1 MDSLRAIG
9 KPRRI
14 CFMLKE
20 DANELLLTPY
30 KNRDLKSHAVPAKVY
45 TSDDEMDVSS
55 QKLCR
60 LLAGRHGWDIT
71 RSYRIPGVIHADLN
85 VVVFS
90 LRDAEIIEA
99 ANGRNN
105 ESDK

>member
-1 MDSLRAIG
+1 MDSLRALG
-9 KPRRI
+9 NPRRI
-14 CFMLKE
+14 CFMLNE
-20 DANELLLTPY
+20 DANDLLLTPY

-60 LLAGRHGWDIT
+60 LLAERHGWNIT
-71 RSYRIPGVIHADLN
+71 KSYRVPGVIHADQN

-90 LRDAEIIEA
+90 LRDAEMIEA
-99 ANGRNN
+99 TNGRNL
-105 ESDK
+105 